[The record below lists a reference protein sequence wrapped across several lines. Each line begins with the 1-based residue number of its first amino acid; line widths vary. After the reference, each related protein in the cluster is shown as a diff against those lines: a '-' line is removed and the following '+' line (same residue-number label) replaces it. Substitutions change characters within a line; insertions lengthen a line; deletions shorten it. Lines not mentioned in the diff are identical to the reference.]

1 MYGNHYTYIIMSFSP
16 KLGEFST
23 KYSFCNVYFA
33 MNGKNRRKKCCPI
46 FKDFL
51 MDIIYVD
58 NTFEI

>member
-1 MYGNHYTYIIMSFSP
+1 MSFSP

-46 FKDFL
+46 LIDFL
-51 MDIIYVD
+51 MDIMYVD
-58 NTFEI
+58 KTFEI